1 MQKHRNRY
9 IKHEKNRKR
18 YNKRH
23 KKDMDISVVVPLFNE
38 EESLPELYAWIERVM
53 KANDFSFEVIFV
65 NDGSTD
71 HSWEVIE
78 ELAEKSANV
87 KGIKFRRNYGK
98 SPALFCGF
106 KEAQGDVVIT
116 MDADLQDSPD
126 EIPALYHMITKE
138 GYDLVSGYKQ
148 NRKQGDPLSKT
159 IPTKLFNATARKV
172 SGIHNL
178 HDFNCG
184 LKAYRKD
191 VIKNIEVYGEMHR
204 YIPYLAKNAGFD
216 KIGEKVVHHHAR
228 KYGKSKFGVN
238 RFFNGY
244 LDLLTLWFLTNFGK
258 KPMHVFG
265 FLGSIVFFV
274 GFIALIIL
282 GIDKL
287 VALHEGIYGNLITD
301 SPYFFIA
308 LTTMVLG
315 TQLFLAGFLGDL
327 ISRQNTKR
335 NDYQIAE
342 EIHLKD
348 KD

>member
-1 MQKHRNRY
+1 
-9 IKHEKNRKR
+9 
-18 YNKRH
+18 
-23 KKDMDISVVVPLFNE
+23 MDISVIVPLFNE
-38 EESLPELYAWIERVM
+38 EESLPELHSWIERVM
-53 KANDFSFEVIFV
+53 QANRFSYEIIFI

-78 ELAEKSANV
+78 ELSKKSDAV

-126 EIPALYHMITKE
+126 EIPGLYQMIKGD

-148 NRKQGDPLSKT
+148 KRYDPITKT
-159 IPTKLFNATARKV
+159 IPTKLFNATARKF
-172 SGIHNL
+172 SGIKNL

-191 VIKNIEVYGEMHR
+191 VVKNIEVYGEMHR

-228 KYGKSKFGVN
+228 KYGKSKFGLN

-244 LDLLTLWFLTNFGK
+244 LDLLTLWFLSNFGK

-265 FLGSIVFFV
+265 FLGSIVFLFSFV
-274 GFIALIIL
+274 ALLIL
-282 GIDKL
+282 GANKL
-287 VALHEGIYGNLITD
+287 VELSHGIYGNLVTD
-301 SPYFFIA
+301 SAWFYIF
-308 LTTMVLG
+308 LTAMLIG

-327 ISRQNTKR
+327 VSRSNPSR
-335 NDYQIAE
+335 NDYQIE
-342 EIHLKD
+342 EKIRCEK
-348 KD
+348 